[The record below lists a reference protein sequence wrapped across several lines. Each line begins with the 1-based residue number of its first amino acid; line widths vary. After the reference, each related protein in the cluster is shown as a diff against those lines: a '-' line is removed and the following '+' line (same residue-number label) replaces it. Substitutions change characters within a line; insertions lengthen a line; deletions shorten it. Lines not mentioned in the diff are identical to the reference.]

1 MTLGLRNS
9 LGVSLGAHGVALAL
23 FAWGMAAFAP
33 RLPRITEI
41 TLVTGEKNAAV
52 ATQGAGLVAPAGGQS
67 GVSAEKPVKA
77 VSRGHVNIASPEFV
91 PIGKKP
97 RRSGDRLMGASPGE
111 GGGMAAGSIGA
122 GTGTASGGRNLRH
135 QEPLEYPD
143 WAKEQGVDA
152 KVTLQFKVL
161 PSGTVDGQILV
172 KRTAGWRQLDELAI
186 KSLREFLFEP
196 LPPAAPQVPQWG
208 ELTFHFKPE

>member
-1 MTLGLRNS
+1 VTLNLRNS
-9 LGVSLGAHGVALAL
+9 FAVSAAAHLLAL
-23 FAWGMAAFAP
+23 SLLSWGLGIFRP

-41 TLVTGEKNAAV
+41 TLVAGESQTPATMGAGQV
-52 ATQGAGLVAPAGGQS
+52 ATPGGEAGQS
-67 GVSAEKPVKA
+67 VRTVKA
-77 VSRGHVNIASPEFV
+77 ASKGHVTMASPEFV
-91 PIGKKP
+91 PIGNKP
-97 RRSGDRLMGASPGE
+97 KRSGESLMGAETGT
-111 GGGMAAGSIGA
+111 GGGVIGGSTGPGGAAGA
-122 GTGTASGGRNLRH
+122 GRRIKY

-143 WAKEQGVDA
+143 WAKEQGIDA

-161 PSGTVDGQILV
+161 SSGAVDTQIIV

-186 KSLREFLFEP
+186 KSLRNFQFEP